1 MQHGIWGNPPQ
12 IYFLVNSELHYNI
25 HNTILSKKKNT
36 KTQQPRIHI
45 GREKNEKMKIPTLNE
60 KITLESL
67 HYTIVI
73 IIFYITL
80 YFEESSTKTKKV
92 EKENIDKKC
101 TFKMNLRHLDSQYF
115 LLEQL
120 STNLFN
126 KYDSSTNTSRH

>member
-1 MQHGIWGNPPQ
+1 MSCIT
-12 IYFLVNSELHYNI
+12 IYR
-25 HNTILSKKKNT
+25 ILFYLKKKT
-36 KTQQPRIHI
+36 KKQQPRIPI
-45 GREKNEKMKIPTLNE
+45 GREKNEQMKRTSTLNE

>member
-1 MQHGIWGNPPQ
+1 MAFGGPSLK

-25 HNTILSKKKNT
+25 QNTILSKKKTT
-36 KTQQPRIHI
+36 KNQQPRIPI
-45 GREKNEKMKIPTLNE
+45 GRGKNEKMKRTPTLNE
-60 KITLESL
+60 KITFESL

>member
-1 MQHGIWGNPPQ
+1 MSCIT
-12 IYFLVNSELHYNI
+12 IYR
-25 HNTILSKKKNT
+25 ILFYLKKKT
-36 KTQQPRIHI
+36 KKQQPRIPI
-45 GREKNEKMKIPTLNE
+45 GREKNEQMKRTSTLNE

-101 TFKMNLRHLDSQYF
+101 TFKMNLRHLDSQIIP
-115 LLEQL
+115 
-120 STNLFN
+120 STKGKLKPEERSETQGKNN
-126 KYDSSTNTSRH
+126 EK